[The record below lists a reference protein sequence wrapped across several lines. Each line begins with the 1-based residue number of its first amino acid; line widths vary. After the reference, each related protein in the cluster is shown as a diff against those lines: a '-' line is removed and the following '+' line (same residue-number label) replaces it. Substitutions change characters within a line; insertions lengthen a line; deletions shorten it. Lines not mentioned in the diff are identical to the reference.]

1 MGQWAREGKE
11 ERQPWSIPD
20 SVNSVTL
27 GCILKILDSIFWHYF
42 CNKNRPF

>member
-1 MGQWAREGKE
+1 MGQRAGAGKE
-11 ERQPWSIPD
+11 ERQPRSIPE

-27 GCILKILDSIFWHYF
+27 GCVLKVSDSMFWHYF